1 MPPPTGR
8 PPSRSQQAR
17 PACDRRTHRP
27 PRRSRTA
34 ARRRE
39 PHDLVVRKAL
49 DLTSESPELELDASL
64 IIRGR
69 IPWILLAVLWGG
81 IALGAAS
88 LFRGR
93 NPARLGV
100 LLLEIASVGF
110 TSWYV
115 ILGSVLP
122 AHALAI
128 EVGDPFPAYALR
140 DQDEALHERAA
151 LEKRPPALYI
161 FYRGHW

>member
-1 MPPPTGR
+1 MIWL
-8 PPSRSQQAR
+8 SM
-17 PACDRRTHRP
+17 
-27 PRRSRTA
+27 
-34 ARRRE
+34 
-39 PHDLVVRKAL
+39 LVVFGTLAL
-49 DLTSESPELELDASL
+49 IGVNLTSESPALHLGAGL

-81 IALGAAS
+81 VALGVAS
-88 LFRGR
+88 LSRGR
-93 NPARLGV
+93 KLAKLGV
-100 LLLEIASVGF
+100 LLLEIMPVSFV
-110 TSWYV
+110 SWYV

-128 EVGDPFPAYALR
+128 EVGDPFPAYALQ
-140 DQDEALHERAA
+140 DQNGALHARAA

>member
-1 MPPPTGR
+1 MIWL
-8 PPSRSQQAR
+8 SML
-17 PACDRRTHRP
+17 
-27 PRRSRTA
+27 
-34 ARRRE
+34 
-39 PHDLVVRKAL
+39 LVFGTLTLIGVN
-49 DLTSESPELELDASL
+49 LTSESPDLELGASL

-69 IPWILLAVLWGG
+69 IPWILLAALWGG
-81 IALGAAS
+81 VALGVAS
-88 LFRGR
+88 LSRGR
-93 NPARLGV
+93 NLAKLGV
-100 LLLEIASVGF
+100 LLLEIAPVGLV
-110 TSWYV
+110 SWYA